1 MSNITILGA
10 GTWGVALSRALT
22 NGGHRVT
29 VWSPVPG
36 EAAELSAA
44 RVHKNLPD
52 MPIPAAVAFTDD
64 PAAVRGA
71 DAVVFAVPS
80 PFVRSTA
87 AAVRE
92 HLAPDAL
99 VVDVAKG
106 LEEKTF
112 FTMTGIIADEVKKD
126 GMHDGVRL
134 VALSGPTH
142 AEEVA
147 RDLPTAIVAASH
159 DTEAARQ
166 VQALFSTPFLRV
178 YTNGDPLGVELC
190 GALKNI
196 VALAAGISDGLGYE
210 DNTKAALI
218 TRGMAEITRLGR
230 ALGCDER
237 TFAGLAGIGDLI
249 VTCTSAHSRN
259 HNAGFL
265 IGQGTP
271 ADEAARRVGMVVEGL
286 NALPAAVTLAEK
298 HGVEMPII
306 AAVWRIV
313 KQNADP
319 RQTVR
324 GLMCRE
330 YKDEITHYQD

>member
-10 GTWGVALSRALT
+10 GTWGVALSRSLC
-22 NGGHRVT
+22 NGGHHVT

-36 EAAELSAA
+36 EAAELAAA
-44 RVHKNLPD
+44 RAHKNLPG
-52 MPIPAAVAFTDD
+52 MTIPAAVAFTDD

-80 PFVRSTA
+80 PFVRSTT
-87 AAVRE
+87 AAVRPC
-92 HLAPDAL
+92 LSPDAL

-112 FTMTGIIADEVKKD
+112 FTMTEIIADEAQKD
-126 GMHDGVRL
+126 GRHAGLRL

-147 RDLPTAIVAASH
+147 RDLPTAIVAASR
-159 DTEAARQ
+159 DERAART
-166 VQALFSTPFLRV
+166 VQTLFSTPFLRV
-178 YTNGDPLGVELC
+178 YTNNDPHGVELC
-190 GALKNI
+190 GAFKNI

-218 TRGMAEITRLGR
+218 TRGMAEISRLGR

-249 VTCTSAHSRN
+249 VTCTSTHSRN
-259 HNAGFL
+259 HNAGYL
-265 IGQGTP
+265 IGQGIA
-271 ADEAARRVGMVVEGL
+271 ADEAVRRVGMVVEGL
-286 NALPAAVTLAEK
+286 NALPAAVALAEK
-298 HGVEMPII
+298 NRVEMPII

-313 KQNADP
+313 KEHADP
-319 RQTVR
+319 RATVR
-324 GLMCRE
+324 ELMCRE
-330 YKDEITHYQD
+330 YKNEIGG